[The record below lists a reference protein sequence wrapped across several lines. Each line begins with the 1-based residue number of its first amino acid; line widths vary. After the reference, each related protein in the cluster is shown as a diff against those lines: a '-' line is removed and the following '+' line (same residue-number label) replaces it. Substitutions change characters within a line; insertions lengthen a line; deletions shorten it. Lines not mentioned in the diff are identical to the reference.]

1 MDFIFKCFF
10 GQHCFCFPMCAHF
23 FVVILGFV
31 GDGFILLNDFW
42 SIWNSFACN
51 LKRSVGCRPTFTKK
65 MLYVFF
71 FVYLHP
77 RYCSHGQLGSG
88 AKLKITT
95 CFKNERYGRVCG
107 CSMCVSLCVFA
118 RFVIMYITL
127 VQVTV
132 HQRIFDRVE
141 YRKACHILLAI
152 AYGNTI
158 FNKLSNNIYYFF
170 FILRTYMHRYMYL
183 WSRFRSPTRIW
194 IDAVIWLRLEVRYRH
209 TYILYIYTSCFRRAY
224 GSQNSLHAKNSVIL
238 QIYTIFL
245 FVWPDFISSTL
256 SSRYF
261 VCVFIFWVSVSIFLF
276 DSFFYL
282 SLSLVRSLYL
292 SLCVLF
298 TVYSNQI
305 HVTVLL
311 SLRLPLKQYCFHW
324 IN

>member
-10 GQHCFCFPMCAHF
+10 GQHCFGFPMCAHF
-23 FVVILGFV
+23 FDVILGFV

-158 FNKLSNNIYYFF
+158 FNKPSNI
-170 FILRTYMHRYMYL
+170 I
-183 WSRFRSPTRIW
+183 
-194 IDAVIWLRLEVRYRH
+194 
-209 TYILYIYTSCFRRAY
+209 
-224 GSQNSLHAKNSVIL
+224 
-238 QIYTIFL
+238 
-245 FVWPDFISSTL
+245 
-256 SSRYF
+256 
-261 VCVFIFWVSVSIFLF
+261 
-276 DSFFYL
+276 
-282 SLSLVRSLYL
+282 
-292 SLCVLF
+292 
-298 TVYSNQI
+298 
-305 HVTVLL
+305 
-311 SLRLPLKQYCFHW
+311 
-324 IN
+324 

>member
-1 MDFIFKCFF
+1 MLFWAALFLFSHVCALFCCYF
-10 GQHCFCFPMCAHF
+10 GFCWWWFY
-23 FVVILGFV
+23 
-31 GDGFILLNDFW
+31 
-42 SIWNSFACN
+42 FAKRFLVN
-51 LKRSVGCRPTFTKK
+51 LKFIRMQFKTECGLSSNIYKK

-71 FVYLHP
+71 FVYLHL

-88 AKLKITT
+88 AKLKTTT

-158 FNKLSNNIYYFF
+158 FNKPSNIIYIFF
-170 FILRTYMHRYMYL
+170 SFYVHTCTDICISGHD
-183 WSRFRSPTRIW
+183 S
-194 IDAVIWLRLEVRYRH
+194 DHRLEFESMLLFDCGWKSDIDIH
-209 TYILYIYTSCFRRAY
+209 TYYTYIHVNAFEEHMVHSTHFMQRTLWYYKYILYFCLCDLILYLRHCRLGILCVCLFFGFR
-224 GSQNSLHAKNSVIL
+224 
-238 QIYTIFL
+238 FL
-245 FVWPDFISSTL
+245 
-256 SSRYF
+256 
-261 VCVFIFWVSVSIFLF
+261 
-276 DSFFYL
+276 SFFL
-282 SLSLVRSLYL
+282 ILSPISLSLVRSLYL